1 MCSFAQPVAVDGCL
15 SENHQVGGAITVSD
29 FPSLAPSDYPS
40 SMPSDSP
47 SSFPSVEQVF
57 VAKSVAGGLATTTG
71 KTESKEE
78 MVQSDAPSL
87 VPSDAPST
95 VPSDMP
101 SAPSS
106 EGLFVEKSVLD
117 KKGVRDCVSMTRSI
131 QFWTAP
137 LLTAFTNVQQL
148 RAGA

>member
-1 MCSFAQPVAVDGCL
+1 
-15 SENHQVGGAITVSD
+15 VGDAMKVSD

-40 SMPSDSP
+40 AMPSDTP

-57 VAKSVAGGLATTTG
+57 VAKSVAGEGLAG

-101 SAPSS
+101 STPPSALSS

-117 KKGVRDCVSMTRSI
+117 KKGVRRCVCCFDAFMVRDLVSDC
-131 QFWTAP
+131 TASN
-137 LLTAFTNVQQL
+137 TAFT
-148 RAGA
+148 